1 LKRFYFIFSEI
12 PKQLL
17 YLLKFVIMNLNPK
30 FPLYLPGVKNT
41 KNENVTILG
50 ANLREDETVLAYYVS
65 GGQGLEMKMQKKYI
79 TKDFSSLNEIVRDF
93 IVGNALSGTE
103 RFGISVPGPVINGKS
118 SPARLGWNLDV
129 QDFKTEFGFQEVYM
143 LNDQEAAAYGIG
155 LLEDTELEDIRFGG
169 HLENGNVAIIA
180 PGNGLGE
187 AGYFFDGKYLRP
199 MPSEGGHSE
208 FAPRT
213 DVEFELVKFLQ
224 KTYGEIIVW
233 ERLVS
238 GPAIYKIYE
247 FLRDVKGYEE
257 QAWLTQKLA
266 EAKDKSAV
274 ISETAMSGLCTTCVL
289 AMEMLVDFM
298 ARRANNMVLNYKAT
312 GGLILAG
319 GIPPRIYNFINKDKI
334 EESFLKCDEME
345 PLLAGIPIYLN
356 LNSKTALYGAA
367 YYGAFSE

>member
-1 LKRFYFIFSEI
+1 
-12 PKQLL
+12 
-17 YLLKFVIMNLNPK
+17 MK
-30 FPLYLPGVKNT
+30 FPLYLPQIENPANNNLSILAADVGGT
-41 KNENVTILG
+41 KTNIAQFVSQNGKMVLQLEETYTTNHYNSLTEIIL
-50 ANLREDETVLAYYVS
+50 
-65 GGQGLEMKMQKKYI
+65 
-79 TKDFSSLNEIVRDF
+79 DF
-93 IVGNALSGTE
+93 IKKNNFE
-103 RFGISVPGPVINGKS
+103 KPDRISIGAAGPVVNGTCHTTNIKFKI
-118 SPARLGWNLDV
+118 DV
-129 QDFKTEFGFQEVYM
+129 
-143 LNDQEAAAYGIG
+143 
-155 LLEDTELEDIRFGG
+155 TELSRDLQIDKVYLINDLEATAFGMTEMDDEFMVTMRNGNPSIGG
-169 HLENGNVAIIA
+169 HIAILA
-180 PGNGLGE
+180 PGTGLGE
-187 AGYFFDGKYLRP
+187 ACLFWDGKYLRP

-367 YYGAFSE
+367 YYGAFFE

>member
-1 LKRFYFIFSEI
+1 
-12 PKQLL
+12 
-17 YLLKFVIMNLNPK
+17 MK
-30 FPLYLPGVKNT
+30 FPLYLPQIENPANNNLSILAADVGGT
-41 KNENVTILG
+41 KTNIAQFVSQNGKMVLQLEETYTTNHHNSLTEIIL
-50 ANLREDETVLAYYVS
+50 
-65 GGQGLEMKMQKKYI
+65 
-79 TKDFSSLNEIVRDF
+79 DF
-93 IVGNALSGTE
+93 IKKNNFE
-103 RFGISVPGPVINGKS
+103 KPDRISIGAAGPVVNGTCHTTNIKFKI
-118 SPARLGWNLDV
+118 DV
-129 QDFKTEFGFQEVYM
+129 
-143 LNDQEAAAYGIG
+143 
-155 LLEDTELEDIRFGG
+155 TELSRDLQINKVYLINDLEATAFGMTEMDDEFMVTMRNGNPSIGG
-169 HLENGNVAIIA
+169 HIAILA
-180 PGNGLGE
+180 PGTGLGE
-187 AGYFFDGKYLRP
+187 ACLFWDGKYLRP

-208 FAPRT
+208 FAPRS

>member
-1 LKRFYFIFSEI
+1 
-12 PKQLL
+12 
-17 YLLKFVIMNLNPK
+17 MK
-30 FPLYLPGVKNT
+30 FPLYLPQIENPANNNLSILAADVGGT
-41 KNENVTILG
+41 KTNIAQFVSQNGKMVLKLEETYTTNHHNSLTEIIL
-50 ANLREDETVLAYYVS
+50 
-65 GGQGLEMKMQKKYI
+65 
-79 TKDFSSLNEIVRDF
+79 DF
-93 IVGNALSGTE
+93 IKKNNFE
-103 RFGISVPGPVINGKS
+103 KPDRISIGAAGPVVNGTCHTTNIKFKI
-118 SPARLGWNLDV
+118 DV
-129 QDFKTEFGFQEVYM
+129 
-143 LNDQEAAAYGIG
+143 
-155 LLEDTELEDIRFGG
+155 TELRRDLQIDKVYLINDLEATAFGMTEMDDEFMVTMRNGNPSIGG
-169 HLENGNVAIIA
+169 HIAILA
-180 PGNGLGE
+180 PGTGLGE
-187 AGYFFDGKYLRP
+187 ACLFWDGKYLRP

>member
-1 LKRFYFIFSEI
+1 
-12 PKQLL
+12 
-17 YLLKFVIMNLNPK
+17 MK
-30 FPLYLPGVKNT
+30 FPLYLPQIENPANNNLSILAADVGGT
-41 KNENVTILG
+41 KTNIAQFVSQNGKMVLKLEETYTTNHHNSLTEIIL
-50 ANLREDETVLAYYVS
+50 
-65 GGQGLEMKMQKKYI
+65 
-79 TKDFSSLNEIVRDF
+79 DF
-93 IVGNALSGTE
+93 IKKNNFE
-103 RFGISVPGPVINGKS
+103 KPDRISIGAAGPVVNGTCHTTNIK
-118 SPARLGWNLDV
+118 
-129 QDFKTEFGFQEVYM
+129 FKTELSRDLQIDKVYLINDLEATAFGM
-143 LNDQEAAAYGIG
+143 
-155 LLEDTELEDIRFGG
+155 TEMDDEFMVTMRNGNPSIGG
-169 HLENGNVAIIA
+169 HIAILA
-180 PGNGLGE
+180 PGTGLGE
-187 AGYFFDGKYLRP
+187 ACLFWDGKYLRP

>member
-1 LKRFYFIFSEI
+1 
-12 PKQLL
+12 
-17 YLLKFVIMNLNPK
+17 MN
-30 FPLYLPGVKNT
+30 FPLYLPQIENPANNNLSILAADVGGT
-41 KNENVTILG
+41 KTNIAQFVSQNGKMVLQLEETYTTNHHNSLTEIIL
-50 ANLREDETVLAYYVS
+50 
-65 GGQGLEMKMQKKYI
+65 
-79 TKDFSSLNEIVRDF
+79 DF
-93 IVGNALSGTE
+93 IKKNNFE
-103 RFGISVPGPVINGKS
+103 KPDRISIGAAGPVVNGTCHTTNIKFKI
-118 SPARLGWNLDV
+118 DV
-129 QDFKTEFGFQEVYM
+129 
-143 LNDQEAAAYGIG
+143 
-155 LLEDTELEDIRFGG
+155 TELRRDLQIDKVYLINDLEATAFGMTEMDDEFMVTMRNGNPSIGG
-169 HLENGNVAIIA
+169 HIAILA
-180 PGNGLGE
+180 PGTGLGE
-187 AGYFFDGKYLRP
+187 ACLFWDGKYLRP

-345 PLLAGIPIYLN
+345 PLLAGITIYLN

>member
-1 LKRFYFIFSEI
+1 
-12 PKQLL
+12 
-17 YLLKFVIMNLNPK
+17 MK
-30 FPLYLPGVKNT
+30 FPLYLPQIENPANNNLSILAADVGGT
-41 KNENVTILG
+41 KTNIAQFVSQNGKMVLQLEETYTTNHHNSLTEIIL
-50 ANLREDETVLAYYVS
+50 
-65 GGQGLEMKMQKKYI
+65 
-79 TKDFSSLNEIVRDF
+79 DF
-93 IVGNALSGTE
+93 IKKNNFE
-103 RFGISVPGPVINGKS
+103 KPDRISIGAAGPVVNGTCHTTNIKFKI
-118 SPARLGWNLDV
+118 DV
-129 QDFKTEFGFQEVYM
+129 
-143 LNDQEAAAYGIG
+143 
-155 LLEDTELEDIRFGG
+155 TELSRDLQIDKVYLINDLEATAFGMTEMDDEFMVTMRNGNPSIGG
-169 HLENGNVAIIA
+169 HIAILA
-180 PGNGLGE
+180 PGTGLGE
-187 AGYFFDGKYLRP
+187 ACLFWDGKYLRP

-208 FAPRT
+208 FAQRT

>member
-1 LKRFYFIFSEI
+1 
-12 PKQLL
+12 
-17 YLLKFVIMNLNPK
+17 MK
-30 FPLYLPGVKNT
+30 FPLYLPQIENPANNNLSILAADVGGT
-41 KNENVTILG
+41 KTNIAQFVSQNGKMVLQLEETYTTNHHNSLTEIIL
-50 ANLREDETVLAYYVS
+50 
-65 GGQGLEMKMQKKYI
+65 
-79 TKDFSSLNEIVRDF
+79 DF
-93 IVGNALSGTE
+93 IKKNNFEKPDRISIGAAGPIVNGTCHTTNIK
-103 RFGISVPGPVINGKS
+103 FKI
-118 SPARLGWNLDV
+118 DV
-129 QDFKTEFGFQEVYM
+129 
-143 LNDQEAAAYGIG
+143 
-155 LLEDTELEDIRFGG
+155 TELRRDLQIDKVYLINDLEATAFGMTEMDDEFMVTMRNGNPSIGG
-169 HLENGNVAIIA
+169 HIAILA
-180 PGNGLGE
+180 PGTGLGE
-187 AGYFFDGKYLRP
+187 ACLFWDGKYLRP

>member
-1 LKRFYFIFSEI
+1 
-12 PKQLL
+12 
-17 YLLKFVIMNLNPK
+17 MK
-30 FPLYLPGVKNT
+30 FPLYLPQIENPANNNLSILAADVGGT
-41 KNENVTILG
+41 KTNIAQFVSQNGKMVLQLEETYTTNHHNSLTEIIL
-50 ANLREDETVLAYYVS
+50 
-65 GGQGLEMKMQKKYI
+65 
-79 TKDFSSLNEIVRDF
+79 DF
-93 IVGNALSGTE
+93 IKKNNFE
-103 RFGISVPGPVINGKS
+103 KPDRISIGAAGPVVNGTCHTTNIKFKI
-118 SPARLGWNLDV
+118 DV
-129 QDFKTEFGFQEVYM
+129 
-143 LNDQEAAAYGIG
+143 
-155 LLEDTELEDIRFGG
+155 TELSRDLQIDKVYLINDLEATAFGMTEVDDEFMVTMRNGNPSIGG
-169 HLENGNVAIIA
+169 HIAILA
-180 PGNGLGE
+180 PGTGLGE
-187 AGYFFDGKYLRP
+187 ACLFWDGKYLRP

-224 KTYGEIIVW
+224 KSYGEIIVW

-345 PLLAGIPIYLN
+345 PLLAGITIYLN

>member
-1 LKRFYFIFSEI
+1 
-12 PKQLL
+12 
-17 YLLKFVIMNLNPK
+17 MK
-30 FPLYLPGVKNT
+30 FPLYLPQIENPANNNLSILAADVGGT
-41 KNENVTILG
+41 KTNIAQFVSQNGKMVLKLEETYTTNHYNSLTEIIL
-50 ANLREDETVLAYYVS
+50 
-65 GGQGLEMKMQKKYI
+65 
-79 TKDFSSLNEIVRDF
+79 DF
-93 IVGNALSGTE
+93 IKKNNFE
-103 RFGISVPGPVINGKS
+103 KPDRISIGAAGPVVNGTCHTTNIKFKI
-118 SPARLGWNLDV
+118 DV
-129 QDFKTEFGFQEVYM
+129 
-143 LNDQEAAAYGIG
+143 
-155 LLEDTELEDIRFGG
+155 TELSRDLQIEKVYLINDLEATAFGMTEMDDEFMVTMRNGNPSIGG
-169 HLENGNVAIIA
+169 HIAILA
-180 PGNGLGE
+180 PGTGLGE
-187 AGYFFDGKYLRP
+187 ACLFWDGKYLRP

>member
-1 LKRFYFIFSEI
+1 
-12 PKQLL
+12 
-17 YLLKFVIMNLNPK
+17 MK
-30 FPLYLPGVKNT
+30 FPLYLPQIENPANNNLSILAADVGGT
-41 KNENVTILG
+41 KTNIAQFVSQNGKMVLQLEETYTTNHHNSLTEIIL
-50 ANLREDETVLAYYVS
+50 
-65 GGQGLEMKMQKKYI
+65 
-79 TKDFSSLNEIVRDF
+79 DF
-93 IVGNALSGTE
+93 IKKNNFE
-103 RFGISVPGPVINGKS
+103 KPDRISIGAAGPVVNGTCHTTNIKFKI
-118 SPARLGWNLDV
+118 DV
-129 QDFKTEFGFQEVYM
+129 
-143 LNDQEAAAYGIG
+143 
-155 LLEDTELEDIRFGG
+155 TELSRDLQIDKVYLINDLEATAFGMAEMDDEFMVTMRNGNPSIGG
-169 HLENGNVAIIA
+169 HIAILA
-180 PGNGLGE
+180 PGTGLGE
-187 AGYFFDGKYLRP
+187 ACLFWDGKYLRP

>member
-1 LKRFYFIFSEI
+1 
-12 PKQLL
+12 
-17 YLLKFVIMNLNPK
+17 MK
-30 FPLYLPGVKNT
+30 FPLYLPQIENPVNNNLSILAADVGGTKTNIAQFVSKNGKMVLKLEET
-41 KNENVTILG
+41 YTTNHHNSLTEIIL
-50 ANLREDETVLAYYVS
+50 
-65 GGQGLEMKMQKKYI
+65 
-79 TKDFSSLNEIVRDF
+79 DF
-93 IVGNALSGTE
+93 IKKNNFE
-103 RFGISVPGPVINGKS
+103 KPDRISIGAAGPVVNGTCHTTNIKFKI
-118 SPARLGWNLDV
+118 DV
-129 QDFKTEFGFQEVYM
+129 
-143 LNDQEAAAYGIG
+143 
-155 LLEDTELEDIRFGG
+155 TELSRDLQIDKVYLINDLEATAFGMTEMDDEFMVTMRNGNPSIGG
-169 HLENGNVAIIA
+169 HIAILA
-180 PGNGLGE
+180 PGTGLGE
-187 AGYFFDGKYLRP
+187 ACLFWDGKYLRP

>member
-1 LKRFYFIFSEI
+1 
-12 PKQLL
+12 
-17 YLLKFVIMNLNPK
+17 MK
-30 FPLYLPGVKNT
+30 FPLYLPQIENPANNNLSILAADVGGT
-41 KNENVTILG
+41 KTNIAQFVSQNGKMVLQLEETYTTNHHNSLTEIIL
-50 ANLREDETVLAYYVS
+50 
-65 GGQGLEMKMQKKYI
+65 
-79 TKDFSSLNEIVRDF
+79 DF
-93 IVGNALSGTE
+93 IKKNNFE
-103 RFGISVPGPVINGKS
+103 KPDRISIGAAGPVVNGTCHTTNIKFKI
-118 SPARLGWNLDV
+118 DV
-129 QDFKTEFGFQEVYM
+129 
-143 LNDQEAAAYGIG
+143 
-155 LLEDTELEDIRFGG
+155 TELSRDLQIDKVYLINDLEATAFGMTEMDDEFMVTMRNGNPSIGG
-169 HLENGNVAIIA
+169 HIAILA
-180 PGNGLGE
+180 PGTGLGE
-187 AGYFFDGKYLRP
+187 ACLFWDGKYLRP

-298 ARRANNMVLNYKAT
+298 ARRANNMVLNYKST

>member
-1 LKRFYFIFSEI
+1 
-12 PKQLL
+12 
-17 YLLKFVIMNLNPK
+17 MK
-30 FPLYLPGVKNT
+30 FPLYLPQIENPANNNLSILAADVGGT
-41 KNENVTILG
+41 KTNIAHFKSENGKMVLLFEDTFATNQYNSLTEIIL
-50 ANLREDETVLAYYVS
+50 
-65 GGQGLEMKMQKKYI
+65 
-79 TKDFSSLNEIVRDF
+79 DF
-93 IVGNALSGTE
+93 IKKNNFE
-103 RFGISVPGPVINGKS
+103 KPDRISIGAAGPVVNGICHTTNIKFKI
-118 SPARLGWNLDV
+118 DV
-129 QDFKTEFGFQEVYM
+129 
-143 LNDQEAAAYGIG
+143 
-155 LLEDTELEDIRFGG
+155 TELSRDLQIDKVYLINDLEATAFGMTEMDDEFMVTMRKGNPSIGG
-169 HLENGNVAIIA
+169 HIAILA
-180 PGNGLGE
+180 PGTGLGE
-187 AGYFFDGKYLRP
+187 ACLFWDGKYLRP

>member
-1 LKRFYFIFSEI
+1 
-12 PKQLL
+12 
-17 YLLKFVIMNLNPK
+17 MK
-30 FPLYLPGVKNT
+30 FPLYLPQIENPANNNLSILAADVGGTKTNIAQFVSKNGKMVLQLEET
-41 KNENVTILG
+41 YTTNHHNSLTEIIL
-50 ANLREDETVLAYYVS
+50 
-65 GGQGLEMKMQKKYI
+65 
-79 TKDFSSLNEIVRDF
+79 DF
-93 IVGNALSGTE
+93 IKKNNFE
-103 RFGISVPGPVINGKS
+103 KPDRISIGAAGPVVNGTCHTTNIKFKI
-118 SPARLGWNLDV
+118 DV
-129 QDFKTEFGFQEVYM
+129 
-143 LNDQEAAAYGIG
+143 
-155 LLEDTELEDIRFGG
+155 TELSRDLQIDKVYLINDLEATAFGMTEMDDEFMVTMRNGNPSIGG
-169 HLENGNVAIIA
+169 HIAILA
-180 PGNGLGE
+180 PGTGLGE
-187 AGYFFDGKYLRP
+187 ACLFWDGKYLRP

-213 DVEFELVKFLQ
+213 EVEFELVKFLQ

-289 AMEMLVDFM
+289 AMEMMVDFM

>member
-1 LKRFYFIFSEI
+1 
-12 PKQLL
+12 
-17 YLLKFVIMNLNPK
+17 MK
-30 FPLYLPGVKNT
+30 FPLYLPQIENPANNNLSILAADVGGT
-41 KNENVTILG
+41 KTNIAHFKSENGKMVLQLEETYTTNHHNSLTEIIL
-50 ANLREDETVLAYYVS
+50 
-65 GGQGLEMKMQKKYI
+65 
-79 TKDFSSLNEIVRDF
+79 DF
-93 IVGNALSGTE
+93 IKKNNFE
-103 RFGISVPGPVINGKS
+103 KPDRISIGAAGPVVNGTCHTTNIKFKI
-118 SPARLGWNLDV
+118 DV
-129 QDFKTEFGFQEVYM
+129 
-143 LNDQEAAAYGIG
+143 
-155 LLEDTELEDIRFGG
+155 TELSRDLQIDKVYLINDLEATAFGMTEMDDEFMVTMRNGNPSIGG
-169 HLENGNVAIIA
+169 HIAILA
-180 PGNGLGE
+180 PGTGLGE
-187 AGYFFDGKYLRP
+187 ACLFWDGKYLRP

>member
-1 LKRFYFIFSEI
+1 
-12 PKQLL
+12 
-17 YLLKFVIMNLNPK
+17 MK
-30 FPLYLPGVKNT
+30 FPLYLPQIENPANNT
-41 KNENVTILG
+41 LSILAADVG
-50 ANLREDETVLAYYVS
+50 GTKTNIAQFVSQNGKMVLQLEETY
-65 GGQGLEMKMQKKYI
+65 
-79 TKDFSSLNEIVRDF
+79 TTNHHNSLTEIILDF
-93 IVGNALSGTE
+93 IKKNNFE
-103 RFGISVPGPVINGKS
+103 KPDRISIGAAGPVVNGTCHTTNIKFKI
-118 SPARLGWNLDV
+118 DV
-129 QDFKTEFGFQEVYM
+129 
-143 LNDQEAAAYGIG
+143 
-155 LLEDTELEDIRFGG
+155 TELSRDLQIDKVYLINDLEATAFGMTEMDDEFMVTMRNGNPSIGG
-169 HLENGNVAIIA
+169 HIAILA
-180 PGNGLGE
+180 PGTGLGE
-187 AGYFFDGKYLRP
+187 ACLFWDGKYLRP

-367 YYGAFSE
+367 YYGAFSD

>member
-1 LKRFYFIFSEI
+1 
-12 PKQLL
+12 
-17 YLLKFVIMNLNPK
+17 MK
-30 FPLYLPGVKNT
+30 FPLYLPQIENPANNNLSILAADVGGT
-41 KNENVTILG
+41 KTNIAQFVSQNGKMVLQLEETYTTNHHNSLTEIIL
-50 ANLREDETVLAYYVS
+50 
-65 GGQGLEMKMQKKYI
+65 
-79 TKDFSSLNEIVRDF
+79 DF
-93 IVGNALSGTE
+93 IKKNNFE
-103 RFGISVPGPVINGKS
+103 KPDRISIGAAGPVVNGTCHTTNIKFKI
-118 SPARLGWNLDV
+118 DV
-129 QDFKTEFGFQEVYM
+129 
-143 LNDQEAAAYGIG
+143 
-155 LLEDTELEDIRFGG
+155 TELSRDLQIDKVYLINDLEATAFGMTEMDDEFMVTMRNGNPSIGG
-169 HLENGNVAIIA
+169 HIAILA
-180 PGNGLGE
+180 PGTGLGE
-187 AGYFFDGKYLRP
+187 ACLFWDGKYLRP

-289 AMEMLVDFM
+289 AMEMMVDFM

>member
-1 LKRFYFIFSEI
+1 
-12 PKQLL
+12 
-17 YLLKFVIMNLNPK
+17 MK
-30 FPLYLPGVKNT
+30 FPLYLPQIENPVNNNLSILAADVGGT
-41 KNENVTILG
+41 KTNIAQFVSQNGKMVLQLEETYTTNHHNSLTEIIL
-50 ANLREDETVLAYYVS
+50 
-65 GGQGLEMKMQKKYI
+65 
-79 TKDFSSLNEIVRDF
+79 DF
-93 IVGNALSGTE
+93 IKKNNFE
-103 RFGISVPGPVINGKS
+103 KPDRISIGAAGPVVNGTCHTTNIKFKI
-118 SPARLGWNLDV
+118 DV
-129 QDFKTEFGFQEVYM
+129 
-143 LNDQEAAAYGIG
+143 
-155 LLEDTELEDIRFGG
+155 TELSRDLQIDKVYLINDLEATAFGMTEMDDEFMVTMRNGNPSIGG
-169 HLENGNVAIIA
+169 HIAILA
-180 PGNGLGE
+180 PGTGLGE
-187 AGYFFDGKYLRP
+187 ACLFWDGKYLRP

>member
-1 LKRFYFIFSEI
+1 
-12 PKQLL
+12 
-17 YLLKFVIMNLNPK
+17 MK
-30 FPLYLPGVKNT
+30 FPLYLPQIENPANNNLSILAADVGGT
-41 KNENVTILG
+41 KTNIAQFVSQNGKMVLQLEETYTTNHHNSLTEIIL
-50 ANLREDETVLAYYVS
+50 
-65 GGQGLEMKMQKKYI
+65 
-79 TKDFSSLNEIVRDF
+79 DF
-93 IVGNALSGTE
+93 IKKNNFE
-103 RFGISVPGPVINGKS
+103 KPDRISIGAAGPVVNGTCHTTNIKFKI
-118 SPARLGWNLDV
+118 DV
-129 QDFKTEFGFQEVYM
+129 
-143 LNDQEAAAYGIG
+143 
-155 LLEDTELEDIRFGG
+155 TELSRDLQINKVYLINDLEATAFGMTEVDDEFMVTMRNGNPSIGG
-169 HLENGNVAIIA
+169 HIAILA
-180 PGNGLGE
+180 PGTGLGE
-187 AGYFFDGKYLRP
+187 ACLFWDGKYLRP

-319 GIPPRIYNFINKDKI
+319 GIPPRIYNFINKEKI

>member
-1 LKRFYFIFSEI
+1 
-12 PKQLL
+12 
-17 YLLKFVIMNLNPK
+17 MK
-30 FPLYLPGVKNT
+30 FPLYLPQIENPANNNLSILAADVGGT
-41 KNENVTILG
+41 KTNIAQFVSQNGKMVLQLEETYTTNHHNSLTEIIL
-50 ANLREDETVLAYYVS
+50 
-65 GGQGLEMKMQKKYI
+65 
-79 TKDFSSLNEIVRDF
+79 DF
-93 IVGNALSGTE
+93 IKKNNFE
-103 RFGISVPGPVINGKS
+103 KPDRISIGAAGPVVNGTCHTTNIKFKI
-118 SPARLGWNLDV
+118 DV
-129 QDFKTEFGFQEVYM
+129 
-143 LNDQEAAAYGIG
+143 
-155 LLEDTELEDIRFGG
+155 TELSRDLQIDKVYLINDLEATAFGMTEVDDEFMVTMRNGNPSIGG
-169 HLENGNVAIIA
+169 HIAILA
-180 PGNGLGE
+180 PGTGLGE
-187 AGYFFDGKYLRP
+187 ACLFWDGKYLRP

-266 EAKDKSAV
+266 EAKDKSVV

>member
-1 LKRFYFIFSEI
+1 
-12 PKQLL
+12 
-17 YLLKFVIMNLNPK
+17 MK
-30 FPLYLPGVKNT
+30 FPLYLPQIENPANNNLSILAADVGGT
-41 KNENVTILG
+41 KTNIAQFVSQNGKMVLQLEETYTTNHHNSLTEIIL
-50 ANLREDETVLAYYVS
+50 
-65 GGQGLEMKMQKKYI
+65 
-79 TKDFSSLNEIVRDF
+79 DF
-93 IVGNALSGTE
+93 IKKNNFE
-103 RFGISVPGPVINGKS
+103 KPDRISIGAAGPVVNGICHTTNIKFKI
-118 SPARLGWNLDV
+118 DV
-129 QDFKTEFGFQEVYM
+129 
-143 LNDQEAAAYGIG
+143 
-155 LLEDTELEDIRFGG
+155 TELSRDLQINKVYLINDLEATAFGMTEVDDEFMVTMRNGNPSIGG
-169 HLENGNVAIIA
+169 HIAILA
-180 PGNGLGE
+180 PGTGLGE
-187 AGYFFDGKYLRP
+187 ACLFWDGKYLRP

-266 EAKDKSAV
+266 KAKDKSAV

>member
-1 LKRFYFIFSEI
+1 
-12 PKQLL
+12 
-17 YLLKFVIMNLNPK
+17 MK
-30 FPLYLPGVKNT
+30 FPLYLPQIENPANNNLSILAADVGGT
-41 KNENVTILG
+41 KTNIAQFVSQNGKMVLQLEETYTTNHHNSLTEIIL
-50 ANLREDETVLAYYVS
+50 
-65 GGQGLEMKMQKKYI
+65 
-79 TKDFSSLNEIVRDF
+79 DF
-93 IVGNALSGTE
+93 IKKNNFE
-103 RFGISVPGPVINGKS
+103 KPDRISIGAAGPVVNGTCHTTNIKFKI
-118 SPARLGWNLDV
+118 DV
-129 QDFKTEFGFQEVYM
+129 
-143 LNDQEAAAYGIG
+143 
-155 LLEDTELEDIRFGG
+155 TELSRDLQIDKVYLINDLEATAFGMTEMDDEFMVTMRNGNPSIGG
-169 HLENGNVAIIA
+169 HIAILA
-180 PGNGLGE
+180 PGTGLGE
-187 AGYFFDGKYLRP
+187 ACLFWDGKYLRP

-266 EAKDKSAV
+266 KAKDKSAV

-289 AMEMLVDFM
+289 SMEMLVDFM

>member
-1 LKRFYFIFSEI
+1 
-12 PKQLL
+12 
-17 YLLKFVIMNLNPK
+17 MK
-30 FPLYLPGVKNT
+30 FPLYLPQIENPANNNLSILAADVGGT
-41 KNENVTILG
+41 KTNIAQFVSQNGKMALKLEETYTTNHHNSLTEIIL
-50 ANLREDETVLAYYVS
+50 
-65 GGQGLEMKMQKKYI
+65 
-79 TKDFSSLNEIVRDF
+79 DF
-93 IVGNALSGTE
+93 IKKNNFE
-103 RFGISVPGPVINGKS
+103 KPDRISIGAAGPVVNGTCHTTNIKFKIDVTKLSIYLQIDKVYLINDLEATAFGM
-118 SPARLGWNLDV
+118 
-129 QDFKTEFGFQEVYM
+129 TEMDDEFMVTMRNG
-143 LNDQEAAAYGIG
+143 NPSI
-155 LLEDTELEDIRFGG
+155 GG
-169 HLENGNVAIIA
+169 HIAILA
-180 PGNGLGE
+180 PGTGLGE
-187 AGYFFDGKYLRP
+187 ACLFWDGKYLRP

>member
-1 LKRFYFIFSEI
+1 
-12 PKQLL
+12 
-17 YLLKFVIMNLNPK
+17 MK
-30 FPLYLPGVKNT
+30 FPLYLPQIENPANNNLSILAADVGGT
-41 KNENVTILG
+41 KTNIAQFVSQNGKMVLQLEETYTTNHHNSLTEIIL
-50 ANLREDETVLAYYVS
+50 
-65 GGQGLEMKMQKKYI
+65 
-79 TKDFSSLNEIVRDF
+79 DF
-93 IVGNALSGTE
+93 IKKNNFE
-103 RFGISVPGPVINGKS
+103 KPDRISIGAAGPVVNGTCHTTNIKFKI
-118 SPARLGWNLDV
+118 DV
-129 QDFKTEFGFQEVYM
+129 
-143 LNDQEAAAYGIG
+143 
-155 LLEDTELEDIRFGG
+155 TELSRDLQIDKVYLINDLEATAFGMTEVDDEFIITMRNGNPSIGG
-169 HLENGNVAIIA
+169 HIAILA
-180 PGNGLGE
+180 PGTGLGE
-187 AGYFFDGKYLRP
+187 ACLFWDGKFLRP

-266 EAKDKSAV
+266 KAKDKSAV

>member
-1 LKRFYFIFSEI
+1 
-12 PKQLL
+12 
-17 YLLKFVIMNLNPK
+17 MK
-30 FPLYLPGVKNT
+30 FPLYLPQIENPANNNLSILAADVGGT
-41 KNENVTILG
+41 KTNIAQFVSQNGKMVLQLEETYTTNHHNSLTEIIL
-50 ANLREDETVLAYYVS
+50 
-65 GGQGLEMKMQKKYI
+65 
-79 TKDFSSLNEIVRDF
+79 DF
-93 IVGNALSGTE
+93 IKKNNFE
-103 RFGISVPGPVINGKS
+103 KPDRISIGAAGPVVNGTCHTTNIKFKI
-118 SPARLGWNLDV
+118 DV
-129 QDFKTEFGFQEVYM
+129 
-143 LNDQEAAAYGIG
+143 
-155 LLEDTELEDIRFGG
+155 TELSRDLQINKVYLINDLEATAFGMTEMDDEFMVTMRNGNPSIGG
-169 HLENGNVAIIA
+169 HIAILA
-180 PGNGLGE
+180 PGTGLGE
-187 AGYFFDGKYLRP
+187 ACLFWDGKYLRP

>member
-1 LKRFYFIFSEI
+1 
-12 PKQLL
+12 
-17 YLLKFVIMNLNPK
+17 MK
-30 FPLYLPGVKNT
+30 FPLYLPQIENPANNNLSILAADVGGT
-41 KNENVTILG
+41 KTNIAQFVSQNGKMVLQLEETYTTNHHNSLTEIIL
-50 ANLREDETVLAYYVS
+50 
-65 GGQGLEMKMQKKYI
+65 
-79 TKDFSSLNEIVRDF
+79 DF
-93 IVGNALSGTE
+93 IKKNNFEKPDRVSIGAA
-103 RFGISVPGPVINGKS
+103 GPVVNGTCHTTNIKFKI
-118 SPARLGWNLDV
+118 DV
-129 QDFKTEFGFQEVYM
+129 
-143 LNDQEAAAYGIG
+143 
-155 LLEDTELEDIRFGG
+155 TELSRDLQIDKVYLINDLEATAFGMTEVDDEFMVTMRNGNPSIGG
-169 HLENGNVAIIA
+169 HIAILA
-180 PGNGLGE
+180 PGTGLGE
-187 AGYFFDGKYLRP
+187 ACLFWDGKYLRP

>member
-1 LKRFYFIFSEI
+1 
-12 PKQLL
+12 
-17 YLLKFVIMNLNPK
+17 MK
-30 FPLYLPGVKNT
+30 FPLYLPQIENPANNNLSILAADVGGT
-41 KNENVTILG
+41 KTNIAQFVSQNGKMVLQLEETYTTNHHNSLTEIIL
-50 ANLREDETVLAYYVS
+50 
-65 GGQGLEMKMQKKYI
+65 
-79 TKDFSSLNEIVRDF
+79 DF
-93 IVGNALSGTE
+93 IKKNNFE
-103 RFGISVPGPVINGKS
+103 KPDRISIGAAGPVVNGTCHTTNIKFKIDVTELSRDLQIEKVYLIND
-118 SPARLGWNLDV
+118 L
-129 QDFKTEFGFQEVYM
+129 
-143 LNDQEAAAYGIG
+143 EATAYGM
-155 LLEDTELEDIRFGG
+155 TEVDDEFIITMRNGNPSIGG
-169 HLENGNVAIIA
+169 HIAILA
-180 PGNGLGE
+180 PGTGLGE
-187 AGYFFDGKYLRP
+187 ACLFWDGKYLRP

>member
-1 LKRFYFIFSEI
+1 
-12 PKQLL
+12 
-17 YLLKFVIMNLNPK
+17 MK
-30 FPLYLPGVKNT
+30 FPLYLPQIENPANNNLSILAADVGGT
-41 KNENVTILG
+41 KTNIAQFVSQNGKMVLQLEETYTTNHHNSLTEIIL
-50 ANLREDETVLAYYVS
+50 
-65 GGQGLEMKMQKKYI
+65 
-79 TKDFSSLNEIVRDF
+79 DF
-93 IVGNALSGTE
+93 IKKNNFE
-103 RFGISVPGPVINGKS
+103 KPDRISIGAAGPVVNGTCHTTNIKFKI
-118 SPARLGWNLDV
+118 DV
-129 QDFKTEFGFQEVYM
+129 
-143 LNDQEAAAYGIG
+143 
-155 LLEDTELEDIRFGG
+155 TELSRDLQINKVYLINDLEATAFGMTEVDDEFIITMRNGNPSIGG
-169 HLENGNVAIIA
+169 HIAILA
-180 PGNGLGE
+180 PGTGLGE
-187 AGYFFDGKYLRP
+187 ACLFWDGKYLRP

-319 GIPPRIYNFINKDKI
+319 GIPPRIYNFVNKDKI

>member
-1 LKRFYFIFSEI
+1 
-12 PKQLL
+12 
-17 YLLKFVIMNLNPK
+17 MK
-30 FPLYLPGVKNT
+30 FPLYLPQIENPANNNLSILAADVGGT
-41 KNENVTILG
+41 KTNIAQFVSQNGKMVLKLEETYTTNHHNSLTEIIL
-50 ANLREDETVLAYYVS
+50 
-65 GGQGLEMKMQKKYI
+65 
-79 TKDFSSLNEIVRDF
+79 DF
-93 IVGNALSGTE
+93 IKKNNFE
-103 RFGISVPGPVINGKS
+103 KPDRISIGAAGPVVNGTCHTTNIKFKI
-118 SPARLGWNLDV
+118 DV
-129 QDFKTEFGFQEVYM
+129 
-143 LNDQEAAAYGIG
+143 
-155 LLEDTELEDIRFGG
+155 TELSRDLQIDKVYLINDLEATAFGMTEVDDEFMVTMRNGNPSIGG
-169 HLENGNVAIIA
+169 HIAILA
-180 PGNGLGE
+180 PGTGLGE
-187 AGYFFDGKYLRP
+187 ACLFWDGKYLRP

-266 EAKDKSAV
+266 EAKDKSVV

>member
-1 LKRFYFIFSEI
+1 
-12 PKQLL
+12 
-17 YLLKFVIMNLNPK
+17 MK
-30 FPLYLPGVKNT
+30 FPLYLPQIENPANNILSILAADVGGT
-41 KNENVTILG
+41 KTNIAQFVSQNGKMVLQLEETYTTNHHNSLTEIIL
-50 ANLREDETVLAYYVS
+50 
-65 GGQGLEMKMQKKYI
+65 
-79 TKDFSSLNEIVRDF
+79 DF
-93 IVGNALSGTE
+93 IKKNNFE
-103 RFGISVPGPVINGKS
+103 KPDRISIGAAGPVVNGTCHTTNIKFKI
-118 SPARLGWNLDV
+118 DV
-129 QDFKTEFGFQEVYM
+129 
-143 LNDQEAAAYGIG
+143 
-155 LLEDTELEDIRFGG
+155 TELSRDLQINKVYLINDLEATAFGMTEMDDEFMVTMRNGNPSIGG
-169 HLENGNVAIIA
+169 HIAILA
-180 PGNGLGE
+180 PGTGLGE
-187 AGYFFDGKYLRP
+187 ACLFWDGKYLRP

>member
-1 LKRFYFIFSEI
+1 
-12 PKQLL
+12 
-17 YLLKFVIMNLNPK
+17 MK
-30 FPLYLPGVKNT
+30 FPLYLPQIENPANNNLSILAADVGGT
-41 KNENVTILG
+41 KTNIAQFVSQNGKMVLQLEETYTTNHHNSLTDIIL
-50 ANLREDETVLAYYVS
+50 
-65 GGQGLEMKMQKKYI
+65 
-79 TKDFSSLNEIVRDF
+79 DF
-93 IVGNALSGTE
+93 IKKNNFE
-103 RFGISVPGPVINGKS
+103 KPDRISIGAAGPVVNGTCHTTNIKFKI
-118 SPARLGWNLDV
+118 DV
-129 QDFKTEFGFQEVYM
+129 
-143 LNDQEAAAYGIG
+143 
-155 LLEDTELEDIRFGG
+155 TELSRDLQIDKVYLINDLEATAFGMTEMDDEFMVTMRNGNPSIGG
-169 HLENGNVAIIA
+169 HIAILA
-180 PGNGLGE
+180 PGTGLGE
-187 AGYFFDGKYLRP
+187 ACLFWDGKYLRP

-266 EAKDKSAV
+266 KAKDKSAV

>member
-1 LKRFYFIFSEI
+1 
-12 PKQLL
+12 
-17 YLLKFVIMNLNPK
+17 MK
-30 FPLYLPGVKNT
+30 FPLYLPQIENPANNNLSILAADVGGT
-41 KNENVTILG
+41 KTNIAQFVSQNGKMVLQLEETYTTNHHNSLTEIIL
-50 ANLREDETVLAYYVS
+50 
-65 GGQGLEMKMQKKYI
+65 
-79 TKDFSSLNEIVRDF
+79 DF
-93 IVGNALSGTE
+93 IKKNNFE
-103 RFGISVPGPVINGKS
+103 KPDRISIGAAGPVVNGICHTTNIKFKI
-118 SPARLGWNLDV
+118 DV
-129 QDFKTEFGFQEVYM
+129 
-143 LNDQEAAAYGIG
+143 
-155 LLEDTELEDIRFGG
+155 TELSRDLQIDKVYLINDLEATAFGMTEVDDEFIITMRNGNPSIGG
-169 HLENGNVAIIA
+169 HIAILA
-180 PGNGLGE
+180 PGTGLGE
-187 AGYFFDGKYLRP
+187 ACLFWDGKHLRP

>member
-1 LKRFYFIFSEI
+1 
-12 PKQLL
+12 
-17 YLLKFVIMNLNPK
+17 MK
-30 FPLYLPGVKNT
+30 FPLYLPQIENPANNT
-41 KNENVTILG
+41 LSILAADVG
-50 ANLREDETVLAYYVS
+50 GTKTNIAQFVSQNGKMVLQLEETY
-65 GGQGLEMKMQKKYI
+65 
-79 TKDFSSLNEIVRDF
+79 TTNHHNSLTEIILDF
-93 IVGNALSGTE
+93 IKKNNFE
-103 RFGISVPGPVINGKS
+103 KPDRISIGAAGPVVNGTCHTTNIKFKI
-118 SPARLGWNLDV
+118 DV
-129 QDFKTEFGFQEVYM
+129 
-143 LNDQEAAAYGIG
+143 
-155 LLEDTELEDIRFGG
+155 TELSRDLQIDKVYLINDLEATAFGMTEMDDEFMVTMRNGNPSIGG
-169 HLENGNVAIIA
+169 HIAILA
-180 PGNGLGE
+180 PGTGLGE
-187 AGYFFDGKYLRP
+187 ACLFWDGKYLRP

-257 QAWLTQKLA
+257 QVWLTQKLA

>member
-1 LKRFYFIFSEI
+1 
-12 PKQLL
+12 
-17 YLLKFVIMNLNPK
+17 MK
-30 FPLYLPGVKNT
+30 FPLYLPQI
-41 KNENVTILG
+41 ENPANSNLSILAADVG
-50 ANLREDETVLAYYVS
+50 GTETNIAQFVSQNGKMVL
-65 GGQGLEMKMQKKYI
+65 QLEETY
-79 TKDFSSLNEIVRDF
+79 TTNHHNSLTEIILDF
-93 IVGNALSGTE
+93 IKKNNFE
-103 RFGISVPGPVINGKS
+103 KPDRISIGAAGPVVNGTCHTTNIKFKI
-118 SPARLGWNLDV
+118 DV
-129 QDFKTEFGFQEVYM
+129 
-143 LNDQEAAAYGIG
+143 
-155 LLEDTELEDIRFGG
+155 TELSRDLQINKVYLINDLEATAFGMTEMDDEFMVTMRNGNPSIGG
-169 HLENGNVAIIA
+169 HIAILA
-180 PGNGLGE
+180 PGTGLGE
-187 AGYFFDGKYLRP
+187 ACLFWDGKYLRP

-266 EAKDKSAV
+266 KAKDKSAV

>member
-1 LKRFYFIFSEI
+1 
-12 PKQLL
+12 
-17 YLLKFVIMNLNPK
+17 MK
-30 FPLYLPGVKNT
+30 FPLYLPQIENPANNNLSILAADVGGT
-41 KNENVTILG
+41 KTNIAQFVSQNGKMVLQLEETYTTNHHNSLTEIIL
-50 ANLREDETVLAYYVS
+50 
-65 GGQGLEMKMQKKYI
+65 
-79 TKDFSSLNEIVRDF
+79 DF
-93 IVGNALSGTE
+93 IKKNNFE
-103 RFGISVPGPVINGKS
+103 KPDRISIGAAGPVVNGTCHTTNIKFKI
-118 SPARLGWNLDV
+118 DV
-129 QDFKTEFGFQEVYM
+129 
-143 LNDQEAAAYGIG
+143 
-155 LLEDTELEDIRFGG
+155 TELSRDLQIDKVYLINDLEATAFGMTEVDDEFIITMRNGNPSIGG
-169 HLENGNVAIIA
+169 HIAILA
-180 PGNGLGE
+180 PGTGLGE
-187 AGYFFDGKYLRP
+187 ACLFWDGKYLRP

-266 EAKDKSAV
+266 ESKDKSAV

>member
-1 LKRFYFIFSEI
+1 
-12 PKQLL
+12 
-17 YLLKFVIMNLNPK
+17 MK
-30 FPLYLPGVKNT
+30 FPLYLPQIENPANNNLSILAADVGGT
-41 KNENVTILG
+41 KTNIAQFVSQNGKMILQ
-50 ANLREDETVLAYYVS
+50 LEETY
-65 GGQGLEMKMQKKYI
+65 
-79 TKDFSSLNEIVRDF
+79 TTNHHNSLTEIILDF
-93 IVGNALSGTE
+93 IKKNNFE
-103 RFGISVPGPVINGKS
+103 KPNRISIGAAGPVVNGTCHTTNIKFKI
-118 SPARLGWNLDV
+118 DV
-129 QDFKTEFGFQEVYM
+129 
-143 LNDQEAAAYGIG
+143 
-155 LLEDTELEDIRFGG
+155 TELSRDLQIDKVYLFNDLEATAFGMTDMDDEFMVTLRNGNPSVGG
-169 HLENGNVAIIA
+169 HIAILA
-180 PGNGLGE
+180 PGTGLGE
-187 AGYFFDGKYLRP
+187 ACLFWDGKYLRP

-319 GIPPRIYNFINKDKI
+319 GIPPRIYNFINKEKI